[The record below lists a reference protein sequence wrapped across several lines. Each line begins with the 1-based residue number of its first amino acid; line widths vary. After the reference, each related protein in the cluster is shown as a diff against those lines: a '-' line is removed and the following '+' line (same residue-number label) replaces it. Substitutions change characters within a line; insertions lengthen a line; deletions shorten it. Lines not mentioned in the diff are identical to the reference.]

1 MSDIYNK
8 NAREKALLEEAYTNI
23 YKEGNY
29 SANDLRL
36 QQIQV
41 GSQVMWD
48 GMMKRGQVEEVDLEN
63 GVAVVVDEDG
73 GDHIVELGDFD
84 VILPAED
91 AEFPLGNLVKG
102 VGRGIG
108 DVAKGAG
115 RVGAA
120 VGGAGAVAAGGA
132 LGAAMNI
139 ARTLTADQL
148 KKLGKYALEISADA
162 EDGEF
167 AVDLPDGTNLKFD
180 YDDGKKRR
188 LGSTRPARTASERRL
203 ATAEGDYIV
212 GRGDPRV
219 KRPERTQFAISG
231 DEEEPGSSEVQ
242 QMENHAKGVKM
253 ALEALEMFKD
263 ELHVEGHP
271 EDVNVN
277 ELADAHDQLS
287 RALHWLLDET
297 DVEYIIG
304 GRATQRSE
312 AQSQKEDFG
321 GHDDESWHELM
332 SDYEEHG
339 N

>member
-63 GVAVVVDEDG
+63 GVAVVYDEDG
-73 GDHIVELGDFD
+73 GEHIVQLGDFD

-91 AEFPLGNLVKG
+91 
-102 VGRGIG
+102 
-108 DVAKGAG
+108 
-115 RVGAA
+115 
-120 VGGAGAVAAGGA
+120 
-132 LGAAMNI
+132 
-139 ARTLTADQL
+139 
-148 KKLGKYALEISADA
+148 
-162 EDGEF
+162 GEF
-167 AVDLPDGTNLKFD
+167 NVDLPDGTNLKFD
-180 YDDGKKRR
+180 YDEGKKRR

-231 DEEEPGSSEVQ
+231 DEEEPSGD
-242 QMENHAKGVKM
+242 HAKGVKM

-263 ELHVEGHP
+263 ELHIDGHP
-271 EDVNVN
+271 EDINVN
-277 ELADAHDQLS
+277 EVTDAHEQLV
-287 RALHWLLDET
+287 RALKIIFDKD
-297 DVEYIIG
+297 DVDYITG
-304 GRATQRSE
+304 GRDRQFGEE
-312 AQSQKEDFG
+312 AMRARFED
-321 GHDDESWHELM
+321 M
-332 SDYEEHG
+332 RDYEEHG

>member
-23 YKEGNY
+23 YNEDNY

-48 GMMKRGQVEEVDLEN
+48 GMRKRGQVEEVDLEN
-63 GVAVVVDEDG
+63 GVAVVYDEDG
-73 GDHIVELGDFD
+73 GDHIVPLGDFD
-84 VILPAED
+84 VILPVED
-91 AEFPLGNLVKG
+91 AEGALGNLVKG

-120 VGGAGAVAAGGA
+120 VGGAGAVVAGGA

-148 KKLGKYALEISADA
+148 KKLGEYALEISADA

-188 LGSTRPARTASERRL
+188 LGSSRPARTASERRL

-231 DEEEPGSSEVQ
+231 DEEEPSGD
-242 QMENHAKGVKM
+242 HAKGVKM

-263 ELHVEGHP
+263 ELHIEGHP
-271 EDVNVN
+271 EDINVN
-277 ELADAHDQLS
+277 EVADAHEQLV
-287 RALHWLLDET
+287 RALNIIFDPE
-297 DVEYIIG
+297 DVDYITG
-304 GRATQRSE
+304 GRDRQFGEE
-312 AQSQKEDFG
+312 AMRARFED
-321 GHDDESWHELM
+321 M
-332 SDYEEHG
+332 RDYEEHG

>member
-91 AEFPLGNLVKG
+91 
-102 VGRGIG
+102 
-108 DVAKGAG
+108 
-115 RVGAA
+115 
-120 VGGAGAVAAGGA
+120 
-132 LGAAMNI
+132 
-139 ARTLTADQL
+139 
-148 KKLGKYALEISADA
+148 
-162 EDGEF
+162 GEF

-180 YDDGKKRR
+180 YDEGKKRR

-231 DEEEPGSSEVQ
+231 DEEEPGPSNEEGRKFEKGQFVMGIDGMEIVSEIDKDGAVYTYVLTD
-242 QMENHAKGVKM
+242 KGNYYKPGT
-253 ALEALEMFKD
+253 EE
-263 ELHVEGHP
+263 
-271 EDVNVN
+271 
-277 ELADAHDQLS
+277 
-287 RALHWLLDET
+287 
-297 DVEYIIG
+297 
-304 GRATQRSE
+304 
-312 AQSQKEDFG
+312 
-321 GHDDESWHELM
+321 
-332 SDYEEHG
+332 YEELDDYDDYVKYDRMSTYRPAYG
-339 N
+339 EY

>member
-8 NAREKALLEEAYTNI
+8 NAREKALLEEAYTSI

-63 GVAVVVDEDG
+63 GVAVVYDEDG
-73 GDHIVELGDFD
+73 GEHIVQLGDFD
-84 VILPAED
+84 VILP
-91 AEFPLGNLVKG
+91 V
-102 VGRGIG
+102 
-108 DVAKGAG
+108 
-115 RVGAA
+115 
-120 VGGAGAVAAGGA
+120 
-132 LGAAMNI
+132 
-139 ARTLTADQL
+139 
-148 KKLGKYALEISADA
+148 

-167 AVDLPDGTNLKFD
+167 NVDLPDGTNLKFD
-180 YDDGKKRR
+180 YDEGKKRR

-231 DEEEPGSSEVQ
+231 DEEEPSSH
-242 QMENHAKGVKM
+242 HAKGVKM

-263 ELHVEGHP
+263 ELHVDGHP

-287 RALHWLLDET
+287 RALHFLLDET

-312 AQSQKEDFG
+312 AQSQPEQFG
-321 GHDDESWHELM
+321 AIGEYPE
-332 SDYEEHG
+332 
-339 N
+339 

>member
-23 YKEGNY
+23 YNEEFNPRRDAPEHSEGDPHPAQR
-29 SANDLRL
+29 SAES
-36 QQIQV
+36 II
-41 GSQVMWD
+41 GAQVMWD
-48 GMMKRGQVEEVDLEN
+48 GMMKRGQVEEVDVEN

-84 VILPAED
+84 VVLPAED

-120 VGGAGAVAAGGA
+120 VGGAGAVVAGGA
-132 LGAAMNI
+132 LGAAINI

-148 KKLGKYALEISADA
+148 KKLGEYALAKSADA

-167 AVDLPDGTNLKFD
+167 AVDLPDGTSLNFD
-180 YDDGKKRR
+180 YDEGEKRR

-203 ATAEGDYIV
+203 ATAEGDYMV

-231 DEEEPGSSEVQ
+231 DEEEPGPSNEEGRKFEKGQFVMGIDGMEIVSEIDKDGAVYTYVLTD
-242 QMENHAKGVKM
+242 KGNYYKPGT
-253 ALEALEMFKD
+253 EE
-263 ELHVEGHP
+263 
-271 EDVNVN
+271 
-277 ELADAHDQLS
+277 
-287 RALHWLLDET
+287 
-297 DVEYIIG
+297 
-304 GRATQRSE
+304 
-312 AQSQKEDFG
+312 
-321 GHDDESWHELM
+321 
-332 SDYEEHG
+332 YEELDDYDDYMKYDRMSTYRPAYG
-339 N
+339 EY

>member
-23 YKEGNY
+23 YNEGNY

-63 GVAVVVDEDG
+63 GVAVVYDEDG
-73 GDHIVELGDFD
+73 GEHIVQLGDFD
-84 VILPAED
+84 VILPVED
-91 AEFPLGNLVKG
+91 AEGALGNLVKG
-102 VGRGIG
+102 VSRGIG
-108 DVAKGAG
+108 DVAKGVGRAG
-115 RVGAA
+115 TSIA
-120 VGGAGAVAAGGA
+120 GAGAMAAGGA
-132 LGAAMNI
+132 LGVIMNI

-148 KKLGKYALEISADA
+148 KKLGEYALEISGGA

-180 YDDGKKRR
+180 YDEGKKRR

-203 ATAEGDYIV
+203 ATAEGDYMV

-231 DEEEPGSSEVQ
+231 DEEEPSGD
-242 QMENHAKGVKM
+242 HAKGVKM

-263 ELHVEGHP
+263 ELHIEGHP
-271 EDVNVN
+271 EDINVN
-277 ELADAHDQLS
+277 EVADAHEQLV
-287 RALHWLLDET
+287 RALKIIFDKE
-297 DVEYIIG
+297 DVDYITG
-304 GRATQRSE
+304 GRDRQFGEE
-312 AQSQKEDFG
+312 AQRAHFDA
-321 GHDDESWHELM
+321 M
-332 SDYEEHG
+332 RDYEEHG

>member
-23 YKEGNY
+23 YNEDNY

-63 GVAVVVDEDG
+63 GVAVVYDEDG
-73 GDHIVELGDFD
+73 GEHIVQLGDFD
-84 VILPAED
+84 VILP
-91 AEFPLGNLVKG
+91 V
-102 VGRGIG
+102 
-108 DVAKGAG
+108 
-115 RVGAA
+115 
-120 VGGAGAVAAGGA
+120 
-132 LGAAMNI
+132 
-139 ARTLTADQL
+139 
-148 KKLGKYALEISADA
+148 

-167 AVDLPDGTNLKFD
+167 NVDLPDGTNLKFD

-203 ATAEGDYIV
+203 ATAEGDYMV

-231 DEEEPGSSEVQ
+231 DEEEPGPSEVQ
-242 QMENHAKGVKM
+242 QKENHAKGVKM
-253 ALEALEMFKD
+253 ALEALEMFRD
-263 ELHVEGHP
+263 ELHVDGHP

-287 RALHWLLDET
+287 SALHWLLDEE
-297 DVEYIIG
+297 DVEYVIG

-321 GHDDESWHELM
+321 GHDRESWHEFM
-332 SDYEEHG
+332 RDYEEHG

>member
-23 YKEGNY
+23 YNEEHPAQRAAESIIG
-29 SANDLRL
+29 A
-36 QQIQV
+36 
-41 GSQVMWD
+41 QVMWD
-48 GMMKRGQVEEVDLEN
+48 GMRKRGQVEEVDVEN
-63 GVAVVVDEDG
+63 GVAVVYDEDG
-73 GDHIVELGDFD
+73 GEHIVELGDFD
-84 VILPAED
+84 VVLP
-91 AEFPLGNLVKG
+91 V
-102 VGRGIG
+102 
-108 DVAKGAG
+108 
-115 RVGAA
+115 
-120 VGGAGAVAAGGA
+120 
-132 LGAAMNI
+132 
-139 ARTLTADQL
+139 
-148 KKLGKYALEISADA
+148 

-167 AVDLPDGTNLKFD
+167 KVDLPDGTSLNFD
-180 YDDGKKRR
+180 YDEGKKKR
-188 LGSTRPARTASERRL
+188 LGSSRPARSAEERRL
-203 ATAEGDYIV
+203 ATAEGGYMV
-212 GRGDPRV
+212 GRGDPRI

-231 DEEEPGSSEVQ
+231 DEEEPGPSEVQ

-263 ELHVEGHP
+263 ELHVDGHP

-312 AQSQKEDFG
+312 AQSQPEQFGDHG
-321 GHDDESWHELM
+321 GHDYDSWHEFM
-332 SDYEEHG
+332 RDYEEHG